1 MASIEVK
8 GLSDEF
14 VQRLEKQATANNR
27 SLESEVLHILELA
40 TRQETCGKN
49 DRFKERVQDIWQGM
63 EPRAQ
68 TPAEDLIRLDRDGV
82 DELGHGSI

>member
-8 GLSDEF
+8 GLSEEL
-14 VQRLEKQATANNR
+14 VKRLEKRATANNR

-40 TRQETCGKN
+40 TSQETRGKN
-49 DRFKERVQDIWQGM
+49 NRFKERVQEIWQGI
-63 EPRAQ
+63 EPRPQ